1 MNLARFREGSLAS
14 NLSGIRQKCLCA
26 GPAAVPKCARRWRGS
41 REKRDREVIDLFL
54 CQAFRLKLPSAS
66 PAQAVTM
73 TRKTKPT
80 PERPGPSRPRK
91 ATVLP
96 EPRAAKVPRALRR
109 AAEAAL
115 RRRRTN
121 SQPESMAHVRRLQ
134 HALEVHQIELEMQN
148 AQLLQTQ
155 NELQTALERY
165 AELYDFAPA
174 GYLVLKPDSTILEA
188 NLTSARLL
196 GLDRARLL
204 KRRVATFIDPDACGS
219 STRPSSRCSA
229 TQKRNSVP

>member
-1 MNLARFREGSLAS
+1 MSKREE
-14 NLSGIRQKCLCA
+14 K
-26 GPAAVPKCARRWRGS
+26 PAA
-41 REKRDREVIDLFL
+41 
-54 CQAFRLKLPSAS
+54 
-66 PAQAVTM
+66 
-73 TRKTKPT
+73 PT
-80 PERPGPSRPRK
+80 PASAMR
-91 ATVLP
+91 
-96 EPRAAKVPRALRR
+96 
-109 AAEAAL
+109 AEAEQRMKDSPPAAAPTESSAVIVHEL
-115 RRRRTN
+115 R
-121 SQPESMAHVRRLQ
+121 
-134 HALEVHQIELEMQN
+134 VHQIELEMQN